1 MEDLDPIKLKAELD
15 NFKREK
21 EKIRQ
26 LMGQIG
32 GKEQV
37 ERDKWINISFIIAI
51 SLLALNDL
59 CHHLLGVHVPIDTE
73 FSLVIAILLVSMKII
88 WMMHKSTK
96 VEHFQFWILNS
107 IEFRLNDVAKQL
119 RNLEKTVIDYHSD
132 DGGADELEKPII
144 PVISEMEE
152 VDPEKSDPPSA

>member
-15 NFKREK
+15 NFKKEK
-21 EKIRQ
+21 EKIRK

-32 GKEQV
+32 GKEQA
-37 ERDKWINISFIIAI
+37 ERDKWVNTGFIIAI
-51 SLLALNDL
+51 TLLGINDL
-59 CHHLLGVHVPIDTE
+59 LHQLWDIHVPLDTE
-73 FSLVIAILLVSMKII
+73 FSLVIAILLVSIKII

-132 DGGADELEKPII
+132 GTRREAMEQPII
-144 PVISEMEE
+144 PAITEMEE
-152 VDPEKSDPPSA
+152 IDPAKIDPSST

>member
-1 MEDLDPIKLKAELD
+1 MEELDPIKLKQELD
-15 NFKREK
+15 QFKKEK

-32 GKEQV
+32 GKHA
-37 ERDKWINISFIIAI
+37 ERQDRWVNRFFILAI
-51 SLLALNDL
+51 SLLATNDFL
-59 CHHLLGVHVPIDTE
+59 HHIFDFDTPIPSL
-73 FSLVIAILLVSMKII
+73 FSLEIAVLLVSIKII

-119 RNLEKTVIDYHSD
+119 RNLEKTVKEFHTVQEED
-132 DGGADELEKPII
+132 LEQPIV
-144 PVISEMEE
+144 PVINEMEE
-152 VDPEKSDPPSA
+152 LDPTKLPPE

>member
-15 NFKREK
+15 QFKKEK

-32 GKEQV
+32 GKHQEK
-37 ERDKWINISFIIAI
+37 RDLWINWIFIVAIA
-51 SLLALNDL
+51 LLAINDIF
-59 CHHLLGVHVPIDTE
+59 HHVFEIHTPIPID
-73 FSLVIAILLVSMKII
+73 FSLGIAILLVSIKII

-119 RNLEKTVIDYHSD
+119 RHLENTVEKYHTDEAGGIGD
-132 DGGADELEKPII
+132 DATD
-144 PVISEMEE
+144 
-152 VDPEKSDPPSA
+152 

>member
-15 NFKREK
+15 NFKKEK
-21 EKIRQ
+21 EKIRK

-32 GKEQV
+32 GKEQA
-37 ERDKWINISFIIAI
+37 ERDKWINIAFIAAI
-51 SLLALNDL
+51 F
-59 CHHLLGVHVPIDTE
+59 LLGVNDLLHHIWHIRVPIDTE

-132 DGGADELEKPII
+132 EESEQPAEE
-144 PVISEMEE
+144 ISEKE
-152 VDPEKSDPPSA
+152 

>member
-1 MEDLDPIKLKAELD
+1 MEELDPIKLKAELD
-15 NFKREK
+15 QFKKEK

-32 GKEQV
+32 GKHQET
-37 ERDKWINISFIIAI
+37 RDLWINWVFIFAVT
-51 SLLALNDL
+51 LLAINDIL
-59 CHHLLGVHVPIDTE
+59 HHVFNIHTPVPVD
-73 FSLVIAILLVSMKII
+73 FSLGIAILLVSIKII

-119 RNLEKTVIDYHSD
+119 RHLEKTVDKYH
-132 DGGADELEKPII
+132 AEETAEKA
-144 PVISEMEE
+144 E
-152 VDPEKSDPPSA
+152 D

>member
-15 NFKREK
+15 NFKKEK

-32 GKEQV
+32 GKEQA
-37 ERDKWINISFIIAI
+37 ERDKWINSIFIVAIA
-51 SLLALNDL
+51 LLAVNDL
-59 CHHLLGVHVPIDTE
+59 LHHIWHIRVPVDTE

-132 DGGADELEKPII
+132 EVDEKELEQPII
-144 PVISEMEE
+144 PGVN
-152 VDPEKSDPPSA
+152 EKE